1 MKNAMLC
8 ALSLFLTSGMLSQ
21 SQESA
26 KTVYKDP
33 NASVPDRV
41 RDLLNK
47 MTVEEKVAQLES
59 GWTLPAF
66 GSLKIPSV
74 IDQDH
79 VNEALAKKIAG
90 NGLGTYAF
98 LDEFLGMGTQLNP
111 RSGAQH
117 RNLFQSWVL
126 KNTRLGI
133 PVLFHGEALHGAG
146 GCGRNR

>member
-41 RDLLNK
+41 RDLLSK

-66 GSLKIPSV
+66 GSL
-74 IDQDH
+74 QDSIGH
-79 VNEALAKKIAG
+79 
-90 NGLGTYAF
+90 
-98 LDEFLGMGTQLNP
+98 
-111 RSGAQH
+111 RSGP
-117 RNLFQSWVL
+117 R
-126 KNTRLGI
+126 
-133 PVLFHGEALHGAG
+133 E
-146 GCGRNR
+146 